1 MPRLLYVEDNEM
13 NRDMLSRRL
22 QRRGFEVL
30 IAATASRASLAAAE
44 RPDLILMDMSLP
56 VLDGQTRRIG
66 AGRRQIPSASPS
78 LA

>member
-30 IAATASRASLAAAE
+30 IAGDGEQGVTLAAA
-44 RPDLILMDMSLP
+44 R
-56 VLDGQTRRIG
+56 
-66 AGRRQIPSASPS
+66 SPIS
-78 LA
+78 S